1 MNGDEFVVNAEMIL
15 YVEARPDTIVTLANR
30 ERLLVKESVD
40 EVVARVIDYGR
51 RLRSFPPERI

>member
-15 YVEARPDTIVTLANR
+15 YVEARPDTIVTLANK
-30 ERLLVKESVD
+30 ERLLVKEGVD